1 MKGANGSP
9 ALMRE
14 YMEGTIKRLG
24 TTPDLYY
31 IHRIDPKTPVSEWA
45 GQLKK
50 FKEEG
55 KCRYVGLSE
64 CGSETLRKAC
74 EGECDTPDTLALY
87 INMTI
92 PASSRPNRRPSNRIL
107 PLVH

>member
-1 MKGANGSP
+1 MKGANGSA

-14 YMEGTIKRLG
+14 YMEGTIERLG

-31 IHRIDPKTPVSEWA
+31 IHRVDPKVPVSEWA

-55 KCRYVGLSE
+55 KCRYVGISE
-64 CGSETLRKAC
+64 CGKDTLRKAC
-74 EGECDTPDTLALY
+74 EGELTRKTSY
-87 INMTI
+87 
-92 PASSRPNRRPSNRIL
+92 
-107 PLVH
+107 V